1 MMHARAERKIMK
13 RILTIQDISCFGK
26 CSTTIALPVLSA
38 MGIETA
44 VLPTALLSTHTMF
57 PDYIKMDLADMIL
70 SFAKQWKDNGAAFD
84 AIYIGYLGTVEDIE
98 LVMNVIDLFRDE
110 DTLLFVDPVFG
121 DHGRAYAGIS
131 EDYAAHCSEL
141 CRAADYAVPNIT
153 EACLMTGMEYKEKYD
168 ESYITELAQRVCSL
182 GAANAIVT
190 GVSYTGGTIGYQG
203 LNRGTGQFFSYRNK
217 KIDISYHGTGDL
229 FSSAAAGALV
239 CGKRPELAFRI
250 AADYTAE
257 TIRVTKEDS
266 DDPRFGIHFESTIP
280 YLLRMMGKA

>member
-1 MMHARAERKIMK
+1 
-13 RILTIQDISCFGK
+13 
-26 CSTTIALPVLSA
+26 
-38 MGIETA
+38 
-44 VLPTALLSTHTMF
+44 
-57 PDYIKMDLADMIL
+57 
-70 SFAKQWKDNGAAFD
+70 
-84 AIYIGYLGTVEDIE
+84 
-98 LVMNVIDLFRDE
+98 
-110 DTLLFVDPVFG
+110 
-121 DHGRAYAGIS
+121 
-131 EDYAAHCSEL
+131 
-141 CRAADYAVPNIT
+141 
-153 EACLMTGMEYKEKYD
+153 MTGMEYKEKYD

>member
-1 MMHARAERKIMK
+1 MK

-26 CSTTIALPVLSA
+26 CSITIALPVLSA

-57 PDYIKMDLADMIL
+57 PDYIKMDLTDMIL

-84 AIYIGYLGTVEDIE
+84 AIYTGYLGTVEDIE

-168 ESYITELAQRVCSL
+168 ESYITELAQRVCSRISGPEPGDRAVFFVSEQKDRHLVSRYRGSVFL
-182 GAANAIVT
+182 GGGRRIGLRQET
-190 GVSYTGGTIGYQG
+190 GTRFQDRRRLYGGDDQSDK
-203 LNRGTGQFFSYRNK
+203 RGF
-217 KIDISYHGTGDL
+217 
-229 FSSAAAGALV
+229 
-239 CGKRPELAFRI
+239 
-250 AADYTAE
+250 
-257 TIRVTKEDS
+257 
-266 DDPRFGIHFESTIP
+266 
-280 YLLRMMGKA
+280 